1 MSQVYPVGI
10 DVSASTLQVALS
22 ISSEEIKQA
31 TFNNDQKGHR
41 ALMRW
46 LTKKGR
52 HVRVCL
58 EATGLY
64 SLPIALALHQHRRA
78 AVSVVNPKA
87 IAHYAQA
94 RLQRAKTDPIDARLI
109 LDYTQRMPFQPFQ
122 PPAPEVMQ
130 LQALTRRIN
139 QLNGEI
145 TRERN
150 RLHGQDYRPDGEDL
164 IAKDIKVNIRH
175 LKRRIK
181 RIQDQACA
189 IVSKSQSMKR
199 HFKRLLS
206 IPGIAQIS
214 ALRILS
220 ELSVLPKDMTP
231 PQWVAHAG
239 LDPKPKESGTTINRP
254 RRISKGGNKY
264 LRTALY
270 MPALVAIRHHQNVKA
285 FYDKLIARGKK
296 PLQAIVA
303 VMRKLLHA
311 IWGVWTYDQDFDGQK
326 FYKLNA

>member
-1 MSQVYPVGI
+1 MSQVHPVGI
-10 DVSASTLQVALS
+10 DVSAHTLQVALS
-22 ISSEEIKQA
+22 ISDEQIKQA
-31 TFNNDQKGHR
+31 SFNNDQKGHR
-41 ALMRW
+41 ALLRW
-46 LTKKGR
+46 LTKRGR
-52 HVRVCL
+52 LVRVCL

-64 SLPIALALHQHRRA
+64 SLGIAQALHRHRRA
-78 AVSVVNPKA
+78 QVCVVNPKA

-109 LDYTQRMPFQPFQ
+109 LDFAQRMPFLPWQ
-122 PPAPEVMQ
+122 PPVQEVMH
-130 LQALTRRIN
+130 LQALTRRIK
-139 QLNGEI
+139 QMKEEI

-150 RLHGQDYRPDGEDL
+150 RLHGEAYRPDGSDI
-164 IAKDIKVNIRH
+164 IAKDIKGNIAH
-175 LKRRIK
+175 LKRRVAHLEEQAYAIARESETLK
-181 RIQDQACA
+181 RPL
-189 IVSKSQSMKR
+189 
-199 HFKRLLS
+199 KRLLS
-206 IPGIAQIS
+206 IPGIAKTS

-239 LDPKPKESGTTINRP
+239 LDPRPKQSGTTINRP

-264 LRTALY
+264 LRAALY
-270 MPALVAIRHHQNVKA
+270 MPALVAIRHQENVKA

-303 VMRKLLHA
+303 VMRKLLHT
-311 IWGVWTYDQDFDGQK
+311 IWGVWNYDQDFDGEK

>member
-1 MSQVYPVGI
+1 MSQVHPVGI
-10 DVSASTLQVALS
+10 DVSARTLQVALS
-22 ISSEEIKQA
+22 LSSEEIKQA

-41 ALMRW
+41 ALLRW
-46 LTKKGR
+46 LTKRGR
-52 HVRVCL
+52 QVRVCL

-64 SLPIALALHQHRRA
+64 SLPVALALHQHRRA
-78 AVSVVNPKA
+78 QVAVVNPKA
-87 IAHYAQA
+87 IAHYGQA
-94 RLQRAKTDPIDARLI
+94 HLQRAKTDPIDARLI
-109 LDYTQRMPFQPFQ
+109 LDFAQRMPFVPFQ
-122 PPAPEVMQ
+122 PPSQDVMQ

-150 RLHGQDYRPDGEDL
+150 RLHAQAYRPEKENL
-164 IAKDIKVNIRH
+164 IAQDIKVNIRH

-189 IVSKSQSMKR
+189 IVSKNQTLKR
-199 HFKRLLS
+199 HFKRLIS

-214 ALRILS
+214 ALRILA

-239 LDPKPKESGTTINRP
+239 LDPVPKQSGTSINRP

-264 LRTALY
+264 LRAALY

-326 FYKLNA
+326 FYKLTA